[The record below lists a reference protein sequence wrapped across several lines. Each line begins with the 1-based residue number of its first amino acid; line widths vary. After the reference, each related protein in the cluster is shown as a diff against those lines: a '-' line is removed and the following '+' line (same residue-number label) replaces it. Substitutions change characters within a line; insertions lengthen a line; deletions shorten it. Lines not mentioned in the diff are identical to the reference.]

1 MTSSTASSNSS
12 GVGPFDSMFQ
22 TGAAAVSAILF
33 LLAIALGVMGY
44 QGMSLLS
51 TQLNVLTGAVGLML
65 AAFFGLIALVV
76 AFYMEPGFD
85 H

>member
-1 MTSSTASSNSS
+1 MTSSTANSS

-22 TGAAAVSAILF
+22 TGAAVVSAVLF
-33 LLAIALGVMGY
+33 LVAVALGWAGF
-44 QGMSLLS
+44 QGMTLGG
-51 TQLNVLTGAVGLML
+51 TEMNVVNGAAGLML
-65 AAFFGLIALVV
+65 TAFFGVIALVV